1 MVNSLVPLL
10 NLFVNYFSNES
21 SKSLN
26 KLQNHPNMF
35 MLEFYNGVKGCIN
48 KAFFRNRKILLY
60 MKNHVYC
67 MTKFLSFAVIV
78 FQNLSQLICGHFAG
92 TNQNGRNKQGCR
104 KNSVTVICKTHFLQS
119 HAIRLRV
126 LDCRKISACR
136 CLRAYEKSNKVLLFL
151 SNVKTSE
158 RPCEFKGT
166 K

>member
-1 MVNSLVPLL
+1 
-10 NLFVNYFSNES
+10 
-21 SKSLN
+21 
-26 KLQNHPNMF
+26 
-35 MLEFYNGVKGCIN
+35 MLIQICSCWNFIMEARAVHIN
-48 KAFFRNRKILLY
+48 KAFLRNRSLLY
-60 MKNHVYC
+60 LQS

-78 FQNLSQLICGHFAG
+78 FQNLSQLMCGHFAG
-92 TNQNGRNKQGCR
+92 TNQNGRKKQGCR

-119 HAIRLRV
+119 HEIRLRV

>member
-10 NLFVNYFSNES
+10 NLFVHYFSNES

-48 KAFFRNRKILLY
+48 KAFLRNRKILLY

-67 MTKFLSFAVIV
+67 ICKAWPSFCHLP
-78 FQNLSQLICGHFAG
+78 NLSQLTCGHFAG
-92 TNQNGRNKQGCR
+92 TNQNGRNKQGSR

-119 HAIRLRV
+119 HAICLRV

-136 CLRAYEKSNKVLLFL
+136 CLRAYEKSDKVLLFF